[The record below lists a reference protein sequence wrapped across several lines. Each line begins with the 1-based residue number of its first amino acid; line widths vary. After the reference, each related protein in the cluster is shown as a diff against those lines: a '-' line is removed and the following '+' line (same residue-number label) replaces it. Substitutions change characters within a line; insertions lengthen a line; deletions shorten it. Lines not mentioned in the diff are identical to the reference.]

1 MGSSFMKEITKIQ
14 SAQGGWMGVCI
25 YIKYM
30 HNLPKVSSKGFGPV
44 IIDKLSD
51 FDGRMR

>member
-1 MGSSFMKEITKIQ
+1 MKEITKIQ

-25 YIKYM
+25 YIKCM
-30 HNLPKVSSKGFGPV
+30 HYFPKVTSKGFEPV

-51 FDGRMR
+51 FDGIMR